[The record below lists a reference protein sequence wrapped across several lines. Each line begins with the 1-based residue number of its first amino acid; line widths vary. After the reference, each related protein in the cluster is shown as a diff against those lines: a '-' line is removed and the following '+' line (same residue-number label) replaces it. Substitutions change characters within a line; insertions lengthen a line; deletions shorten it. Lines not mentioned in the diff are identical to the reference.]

1 MNETMKLNAFLQG
14 IMETSAVQRE
24 PLGCLRILADGRKFR
39 YSKAT
44 AVALAP
50 GVNLQPAAP
59 TANHINLSALATPKG
74 SVFVTFAVGATE
86 VTADMY
92 KDGFLQVNAGTAG
105 TLGTQYRIK
114 GHTTVAAAGGNITV
128 ELADPLVTALV
139 VTTDKLSLIPN
150 PFNGVALGG
159 ADKPSAGIAPVAV
172 PASAYFWSQTGG
184 VAAGP
189 VPNAAAP
196 GTPLVPGASGALVV
210 FDAAVSTTHATIVV
224 PTVGY
229 ALGTGVTSNYKP
241 LWLHLD

>member
-14 IMETSAVQRE
+14 IMEVSAVQRE
-24 PLGCLRILADGRKFR
+24 PLGCLRILSDGRKFR

-74 SVFVTFAVGATE
+74 SVFVTFTVGATA
-86 VTADMY
+86 VTEDMY
-92 KDGFLQVNAGTAG
+92 RDGFLQVNAGTAG

-114 GHTTVAAAGGNITV
+114 SHPVVGSSGGSITV

-139 VTTDKLSLIPN
+139 ATTDKLSLVPN
-150 PFNGVALGG
+150 PFNGVAVG
-159 ADKPSAGIAPVAV
+159 AANKPSAGIVPLVV
-172 PASAYFWSQTGG
+172 PASNYFWAQTGG
-184 VAAGP
+184 VATGQ
-189 VPNAAAP
+189 VPNSAAP
-196 GTPLVPGASGALVV
+196 GTPLVPGASGGLVA

-224 PTVGY
+224 PTVGH

-241 LWLHLD
+241 IWLRLD